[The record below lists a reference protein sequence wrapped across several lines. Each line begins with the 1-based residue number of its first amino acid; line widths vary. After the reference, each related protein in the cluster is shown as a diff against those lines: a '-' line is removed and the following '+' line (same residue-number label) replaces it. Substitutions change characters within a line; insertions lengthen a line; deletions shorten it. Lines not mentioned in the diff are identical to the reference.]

1 MAVAQTEAVTQ
12 SAGKPSG
19 APSSPSRSRLARAL
33 GYAGALVLGALL
45 LVAAY
50 AKAIDPNA
58 FAEQIRAEGLDAG
71 LSASTLALCGI
82 AVEVALGA
90 LLVLGVR
97 RLWVLVPAALLVGF
111 FLFLT
116 GRGYW
121 RFAHGTLPADASC
134 GCFGNLVERTP
145 AEAFWQDAALLLPA
159 LALAFVGRSRARGD
173 SQPAQPWGR
182 ALAAFALTTG
192 AVVLAHRAPGL
203 PLDDLATRLKPGVVL
218 GDLCAGAAKDRVCLG
233 GVVPELET
241 GSHVVVLA
249 DLADPALAA
258 AIDQLNAYAQAGRG
272 PRLWVLSGG
281 TPEQTRAFFWKN
293 GPAFEIREVPQALLR
308 PLYRKLPRTFVVENG
323 RVARTWSTLPPLDT
337 LGNGERFAAQTDQGR
352 PH

>member
-1 MAVAQTEAVTQ
+1 M
-12 SAGKPSG
+12 
-19 APSSPSRSRLARAL
+19 L
-33 GYAGALVLGALL
+33 GYAGALVLGASL

-50 AKAIDPNA
+50 AKSIDPNA
-58 FAEQIRAEGLDAG
+58 FAEQIRAEGLDVG

-121 RFAHGTLPADASC
+121 RFVHGTLPADASC
-134 GCFGNLVERTP
+134 GCFGNLIERTP

-159 LALAFVGRSRARGD
+159 LALAFVGRSRRRVDGE
-173 SQPAQPWGR
+173 PAPSGRLAPPWGR
-182 ALAAFALTTG
+182 ALVAFALTTG

-203 PLDDLATRLKPGVVL
+203 PLDNLATRLKPGVGL
-218 GDLCAGAAKDRVCLG
+218 GDLCAGGGQDRVCLG
-233 GVVPELET
+233 SVVPELET
-241 GSHVVVLA
+241 GSHVVVVA
-249 DLADPALAA
+249 DLADPALAGA
-258 AIDQLNAYAQAGRG
+258 VEQLNAYAQTGRG

-308 PLYRKLPRTFVVENG
+308 PLYRKLPRAFVVENG

-337 LGNGERFAAQTDQGR
+337 LGGGERFAVQTDQGR
-352 PH
+352 PHR

>member
-1 MAVAQTEAVTQ
+1 M
-12 SAGKPSG
+12 
-19 APSSPSRSRLARAL
+19 RAL
-33 GYAGALVLGALL
+33 GYVGALVLGALL

-58 FAEQIRAEGLDAG
+58 FAEQIRTEGLDAG
-71 LSASTLALCGI
+71 LSASTLALLGI
-82 AVEVALGA
+82 AGEVALGT

-134 GCFGNLVERTP
+134 GCFGNLIERTP

-159 LALAFVGRSRARGD
+159 LALAFIGRPRERR
-173 SQPAQPWGR
+173 PLPLGR
-182 ALAAFALTTG
+182 ALTALAVTTG

-218 GDLCAGAAKDRVCLG
+218 GDLCAGPAKDRVCLG
-233 GVVPELET
+233 SVVPELET
-241 GSHVVVLA
+241 GSHVVVVA
-249 DLADPALAA
+249 DLADPALAGA
-258 AIDQLNAYAQAGRG
+258 VERLNSYAQAGRG

-308 PLYRKLPRTFVVENG
+308 PLYRKLPRTFEVENG
-323 RVARTWSTLPPLDT
+323 RVQRTWSTLPPLDA
-337 LGNGERFAAQTDQGR
+337 LGGSERFAAQTDQGR
-352 PH
+352 PDR

>member
-1 MAVAQTEAVTQ
+1 MAVAHPEELTP
-12 SAGKPSG
+12 SAGKLSG
-19 APSSPSRSRLARAL
+19 TPLRGSRLARVL
-33 GYAGALVLGALL
+33 GYAGALVLGAAL

-58 FAEQIRAEGLDAG
+58 FAEQIHAEGLDAG
-71 LSASTLALCGI
+71 LSAGTLALCGI

-97 RLWVLVPAALLVGF
+97 RLWVLVPAVLLVGF

-116 GRGYW
+116 GRSYW

-134 GCFGNLVERTP
+134 GCFGNLIERTP
-145 AEAFWQDAALLLPA
+145 AQAFWQDAFLLLPA
-159 LALAFVGRSRARGD
+159 LALAFVGRSRA
-173 SQPAQPWGR
+173 SAATPWGR
-182 ALAAFALTTG
+182 ALLALALTTG
-192 AVVLAHRAPGL
+192 AVVVAHRAPGL
-203 PLDDLATRLKPGVVL
+203 PLDDFATRLKPGVGL
-218 GDLCAGAAKDRVCLG
+218 GDLCAGADKDRVCLG
-233 GVVPELET
+233 SVVPELET
-241 GSHVVVLA
+241 GSHVVVVA
-249 DLADPALAA
+249 DLADPALAGA
-258 AIDQLNAYAQAGRG
+258 VEAFNAYAQAGRG

-308 PLYRKLPRTFVVENG
+308 PLYRKLPRTFEVESG

-337 LGNGERFAAQTDQGR
+337 LGGRERFAAQTDQGR
-352 PH
+352 PN